1 VNFFHKNLGQN
12 KGKKE
17 LDNNKGQKE
26 LDAFLKSL
34 YYQIRKLAIFS
45 PLNSVLLKFTKA
57 SKKNKSSR

>member
-12 KGKKE
+12 KGK
-17 LDNNKGQKE
+17 KE